1 MKLFGIFS
9 RFSLVL
15 ALIAGASGVAV
26 SRADV
31 ATTDPTP
38 MLLGQA
44 LTAEELAQSGLGK
57 LSAQELAYLQAWLA
71 ARAQPLAVPPTTAS
85 AATSPASS
93 SDSLPTA
100 AALPR
105 EADAADPFEKPKL
118 PPRLVARVLPPFTGW
133 EGRTEFRLD
142 NGQVWR
148 QRLPGRYVHSG
159 GLDGLTEVVI
169 TRNLFGFFVLTVSS
183 SGRATGVERV
193 E

>member
-1 MKLFGIFS
+1 MKLSISFW

-15 ALIAGASGVAV
+15 VLMTGALGSAV

-31 ATTDPTP
+31 ATTGPTP

-44 LTAEELAQSGLGK
+44 LTAEEIAQSGLGK
-57 LSAQELAYLQAWLA
+57 LTAQEFAYLQAWLA
-71 ARAQPLAVPPTTAS
+71 ARAQPLAVTPPPAS
-85 AATSPASS
+85 AATSAASNT
-93 SDSLPTA
+93 DSLPTE

-105 EADAADPFEKPKL
+105 EANAADPFEKPTL

-133 EGRTEFRLD
+133 EGKTEFRLD

-159 GLDGLTEVVI
+159 GLDGPTEVVI

-193 E
+193 Q